1 MKYAQRYSL
10 LFLGVGALF
19 LWAGALEGWAA
30 WAVRLGAVALGA
42 GLATWWS
49 LGPWRNLTEAVRRI
63 QADDYGARLD
73 DVTPGD
79 LRKPATAFN
88 AMADGLET
96 LRRLAEE
103 RERRFQAVLAA
114 GGRAIILMDREGR
127 ILLTGPATPKLF
139 TRFRDDAMLT
149 SLGLPGLSQLV
160 EESLADRQAREATF
174 SESEMGRGRVF
185 WAKIVPLED
194 GSVVV
199 ILDEITTQARLDQLK
214 ADLVAN
220 VSHELRTP
228 LTAMSALLETLE
240 DPGLTPGQRA
250 DFEARLR
257 RQLGRMEALVED
269 LLSLSRL
276 EGNQVALRREPVE
289 LAPAVQEVFS
299 SLAPLAES
307 GDVTLRSSVPEELTL
322 ATDRNLLEMILKNL
336 VDNGIRYNRRGG
348 SVTVEAVQ
356 HEGKITFNVSD
367 TGEGIPEP
375 HLDRIFERFYRV
387 DPHRSREKGGTGL
400 GLAIVKHGVAQLGG
414 QITVESTV
422 GVGTT
427 FRVELPL

>member
-1 MKYAQRYSL
+1 MSYLKRYVA

-19 LWAGALEGWAA
+19 LWAGSLEGWAA
-30 WAVRLGAVALGA
+30 WAVRLGAVGLGA
-42 GLATWWS
+42 GLAAWWS

-127 ILLTGPATPKLF
+127 ILLSGPATPKLF
-139 TRFRDDAMLT
+139 PRFRDDAMLT

-240 DPGLTPGQRA
+240 DPGLTADQKA
-250 DFEARLR
+250 DFETRLR

-289 LAPAVQEVFS
+289 LASAVQEVFS

-307 GDVTLRSSVPEELTL
+307 GAVTLRSSVPEELTL
-322 ATDRNLLEMILKNL
+322 ATDRNLLEMVLKNL

-348 SVTVEAVQ
+348 SVAVEAVQ
-356 HEGKITFNVSD
+356 RDGKIIFSVSD

-414 QITVESTV
+414 QVTVESTV

-427 FRVELPL
+427 FRVELPA